1 MSGVRLSDLPNLGL
15 VTETQLTALGI
26 STPQQLADVGPVE
39 AWRQLRAAY
48 PTVNRICLYALA
60 GALEGVDWRDLP
72 AAVLADLR
80 AVPEN

>member
-1 MSGVRLSDLPNLGL
+1 LADLPNLGP
-15 VTETQLTALGI
+15 VTEQQLMSLGI
-26 STPQQLADVGPVE
+26 STPAELGAVGAVD

-72 AAVLADLR
+72 ADVMAELR
-80 AVPEN
+80 AVQE